1 MGMRRFATIAA
12 AVLLATVR
20 SPVSAQDSTA
30 PLISR
35 GQATVMPGAV
45 PRFRVE
51 PTDINLSCPA
61 QPFTYFDKVGRKFA
75 LLGFESGNF
84 EAWAYPLKI
93 LRGFEF
99 SFLLGSSTHPVQ
111 GRDIVRWVSVDPA
124 ATTLTFVYQS
134 FTVRAHFV
142 TAIRDPGAVILLEV
156 DATEPL
162 TVVCSFLPVLQP
174 MWPAGIGGQYAYWD
188 DELKAYLIS
197 EPTRKNHGF
206 VGSPAARGIS
216 YTPAHMLSD
225 TPSEF
230 KIEVADPKTASGVYL
245 PIILAGG
252 KGSRDDVRAVYRKLA
267 ADPEACYREAVRHYR
282 DLRESTLQVRTP
294 DKTLD
299 VAFEWAKVALDNLI
313 VENPDLGTGLVA
325 GLGPSG
331 TSGRPG
337 FGWFFGTDA
346 YLNSLSFNGFGHGGA
361 SKTALSFTRQ
371 WQRPDGKMAHELSQ
385 AAGYLKWWED
395 YPYGYI
401 HGDTTPY
408 YIVAVEDY
416 VRSTGDLEFLKA
428 SWPSLVRAYEWCLK
442 TDADGDGLMD
452 NSRAGLGA
460 LEFGSLTG
468 IQTDI
473 YLAAVWARACGA
485 MRAMAEMVGD
495 TALGAAADKAAA
507 RAARAFDEKFWD
519 AERGQYSYAFNKG
532 GRLVQ
537 ELTPWSAVGL
547 AWGLG
552 AAERGSETLAKMNAP
567 DMATDWG
574 VRMLS
579 ARSPLFEPLNYNYG
593 AVWPFLN
600 GWVATALFKY
610 GFVAQ
615 GFQVLRADA
624 RHAFDNALGLATE
637 LYSGAL
643 DVWPQ
648 EGVPHQ
654 GFSTTGVVLP
664 FVRGLL
670 GLEKDVIAKRIR
682 FGPALPA
689 DWPRLTVLNGQAGAG
704 TFSLDYE
711 RRSENVRLRIR
722 SAGMTGFK
730 MVFSPAFGPGTRIRT
745 ARLNGVARPF
755 KTDTSASGQA
765 VRPSMDIPLTG
776 DDTVEL
782 GIEPAPE
789 IVPPDAASRP
799 GDADRGL
806 KIILMRQRGSELTL
820 TVEGLSGETYTLEV
834 ANGGRVASVSGGV
847 FDGRRLTI
855 VFPPGK
861 PGEFLRRDIL
871 IRAKS

>member
-1 MGMRRFATIAA
+1 MRKFLFVGAL
-12 AVLLATVR
+12 VLLAVA
-20 SPVSAQDSTA
+20 SSTLA
-30 PLISR
+30 ARASSGAAAR
-35 GQATVMPGAV
+35 TDQAVPHGSV
-45 PRFRVE
+45 PRFRIE
-51 PTDINLSCPA
+51 PTDINLSRPA

-75 LLGFESGNF
+75 LLGFESGRF

-93 LRGFEF
+93 LRDFEF
-99 SFLLGSSTHPVQ
+99 SFLLGTSTLPVQ
-111 GRDIVRWVSVDPA
+111 GRDIVRSISVDPA
-124 ATTLTFVYQS
+124 VTTLTFSYQS
-134 FTVRAHFV
+134 FTVRAHYV
-142 TAIRDPGAVILLEV
+142 TAVREPGAVILLDV

-162 TVVCSFLPVLQP
+162 TIVCSFLPVLQP

-197 EPTRKNHGF
+197 EPTRKNHGY

-225 TPSEF
+225 TPNQF
-230 KIEVADPKTASGVYL
+230 KIEVGDPKAMAGVYL

-252 KGSRDDVRAVYRKLA
+252 KGKREDIRAVYARLA
-267 ADPEACYREAVRHYR
+267 ADPEACYEEAVRHCQS
-282 DLRESTLQVRTP
+282 LRGSTLQVRTP
-294 DKTLD
+294 DRALD
-299 VAFEWAKVALDNLI
+299 LAFEWAKVALDNLI

-331 TSGRPG
+331 AGGRPG

-346 YLNSLSFNGFGHGGA
+346 YLNSFSFNGFGDAEA
-361 SKTALSFTRQ
+361 SKTALSFTQ
-371 WQRPDGKMAHELSQ
+371 KWQRADGKMAHELSQ
-385 AAGYLKWWED
+385 AAGYLRWWDD

-428 SWPSLVRAYEWCLK
+428 SWPSLVRAYDWCSR

-452 NSRAGLGA
+452 NAKAGLGA

-473 YLAAVWARACGA
+473 YLAAVWVRANGA
-485 MRAMAEMVGD
+485 MRAMAELVGD
-495 TALGAAADKAAA
+495 KAVRAAAEKAEVKAA
-507 RAARAFDEKFWD
+507 RAYEAKFWD
-519 AERGQYSYAFNKG
+519 PERAQYAYAFNKD

-547 AWGLG
+547 TWGLG
-552 AAERGSETLAKMNAP
+552 SPERGADTLAKLNAA

-610 GFVAQ
+610 DFVPQ
-615 GFQVLRADA
+615 GFGVLRADA
-624 RHAFDNALGLATE
+624 RHSFDNALGEATE

-643 DVWPQ
+643 NVWPQ

-654 GFSTTGVVLP
+654 GFSTTGFVLP

-670 GLEKDVIAKRIR
+670 GLEVDALAKRIR
-682 FGPALPA
+682 FAPALPA
-689 DWPRLTVLNGQAGAG
+689 DWPKLSVSNGRVGLT

-711 RRSENVRLRIR
+711 RKEGQAVLHVRSNG
-722 SAGMTGFK
+722 ATGFK
-730 MVFSPAFGPGTRIRT
+730 LVFAPAFGPGTRVRGAT
-745 ARLNGVARPF
+745 LNGKAVPF
-755 KTDTSASGQA
+755 APDTSISGQA
-765 VRPSMDIPLTG
+765 VRPSMEVPLG
-776 DDTVEL
+776 GEDVVEL
-782 GIEPAPE
+782 SIDPAPE
-789 IVPPDAASRP
+789 IIPPDPVSRT
-799 GDADRGL
+799 GDGNRGL
-806 KIILMRQRGSELTL
+806 KIVRTRQQGPELTVTL
-820 TVEGLSGETYTLEV
+820 EGLAGVGYVLEV
-834 ANGGRVASVSGGV
+834 ANGGRVASVAGGV
-847 FDGRRLTI
+847 FDGRLLT
-855 VFPPGK
+855 VDFPAVKTAGFVRK
-861 PGEFLRRDIL
+861 DVV
-871 IRAKS
+871 IRSRT